1 MTKSELIKTV
11 AKQASLTEAQTNEA
25 VKALTDVITAA
36 LAKGEKVQLPGLF
49 TAETVERPARN
60 GRMSWSHGTSFG
72 ISIRTGPN
80 RVPIGTRDSCSSS
93 KKRARRAAAT
103 LSATRFV
110 GSWRTRATATGAS
123 TTPVAL
129 RRGQYCPSNSAS
141 STRRS

>member
-60 GRMSWSHGTSFG
+60 GRNP
-72 ISIRTGPN
+72 RTGESMTIPAHKA
-80 RVPIGTRDSCSSS
+80 VKI
-93 KKRARRAAAT
+93 
-103 LSATRFV
+103 
-110 GSWRTRATATGAS
+110 
-123 TTPVAL
+123 
-129 RRGQYCPSNSAS
+129 SAS
-141 STRRS
+141 STLKKPSLTERPLRVVGSQHVGSGASRHRTPIFRYYARTSSRMTVTSRS

>member
-60 GRMSWSHGTSFG
+60 GRNP
-72 ISIRTGPN
+72 RTGESMTIPLTRPSRSQPPALSRRPSLTERPL
-80 RVPIGTRDSCSSS
+80 RV
-93 KKRARRAAAT
+93 
-103 LSATRFV
+103 V
-110 GSWRTRATATGAS
+110 GSQHVGSGAS
-123 TTPVAL
+123 RHRTPIFRYYA
-129 RRGQYCPSNSAS
+129 RTS
-141 STRRS
+141 SRMTVTSRS